1 MTGNVA
7 ATYVYRREIAQA
19 ISRYSAS
26 IKKIFEAHGSPVP
39 PSPECAGAMGNAWGT
54 CRVDFYKADQRLENC
69 RAAGVDFCTPDFAL
83 TGDFEG
89 AARQRMTA

>member
-1 MTGNVA
+1 VTGNVA

-54 CRVDFYKADQRLENC
+54 CRVDFYKADQRLE
-69 RAAGVDFCTPDFAL
+69 AARCSDCL
-83 TGDFEG
+83 TADSRNFEG
-89 AARQRMTA
+89 AARLRLLTA